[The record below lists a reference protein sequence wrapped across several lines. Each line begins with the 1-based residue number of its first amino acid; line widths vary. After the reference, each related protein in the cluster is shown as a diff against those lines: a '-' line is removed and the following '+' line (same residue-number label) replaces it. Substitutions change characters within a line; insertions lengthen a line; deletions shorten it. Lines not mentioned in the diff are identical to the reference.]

1 MTSLPM
7 PSAPTVHL
15 ERVAYPEYI
24 GFNARISAYQVTG
37 TDNIKSAIDV
47 FASYSSTVGAVRD
60 VAMDIETHG
69 TDSTTWWEV
78 TCLTA
83 AFHTGA
89 GIISVLF
96 DPLRNPEHRKL
107 IRRLVELADRIVFH
121 NCFSG
126 DTPFI
131 TREGVKR
138 LGDVVGEVVDVW
150 TDEGWVSAPVRA
162 YGMKSTR
169 RVHVVPARYR
179 SNVKHHFDAT
189 PNHRWPLVDGNLITT
204 DDLRVGDKIQA
215 CKPAPSIDHSSDAFK
230 HGLIFAD
237 GSLYTHQPV
246 AEGVWGYQIRLCGEK
261 FKWAHLFD
269 HVTYPPSANGD
280 PVATGKL
287 SFNPKEL
294 PESPSAEYAANF
306 IEGWQLLDGGDFGKN
321 RVVSTVKSEHSE
333 WLLDYAVL
341 GGWYVTGKSSSVNND
356 SYRPGTIIHTVVLT
370 KGNAS
375 KPVQWRVVG
384 VDAPSAP
391 VPVYCVEVK
400 GVERFTLSAGV
411 YTANCSFDLP
421 PLIAHRILELD
432 DINKVWDTLVLA
444 RMLRTSGRA
453 GRSLEDLSKRYALL
467 PDDGISISTVF
478 KAGGNRTI
486 SGGFAESDIDGGT
499 YRDGAMSD
507 TVVTLQLLAV
517 LERAV
522 EKRHDASTQSRG
534 AVFSSAEGA
543 RSLIA
548 GMQRMNQIC
557 LRRAARGYRFDPE
570 FPEKFNEGTRQAYR
584 EACDFLANEGLE
596 PGRGDKLIE
605 RLHGLGKL
613 PDNWPRTPKG
623 QLSADKKA
631 MEKLKLLGEGDVL
644 ARMHLVVA
652 ETSKVSKYLEKVVD
666 QGRAT
671 GRVHPGIAVLGAS
684 ASGRM
689 SVNNPELH
697 QFPGNA
703 RGVILADDEP
713 GWTSVDWSSIEP
725 VVMAVCAGDNDFIN
739 PFYAGQ
745 DLYVPVAREAG
756 LIPSTV
762 SDADAKNHKGRK
774 VAKVILLAGMYG
786 QGKASLAEGLSAALK
801 ESVSV
806 DTAADLAR
814 TIKCAMPVT
823 FDFMDR
829 VQAVAEA
836 GNSVTT
842 IAGRV
847 LDEDAGYTYRAVNHF
862 CQGSAADVLYDATL
876 RADAAGLTDNI
887 HMWMHDELVV
897 DTSVQDEIN
906 EIMRTPPSSLMAWAK
921 TDSVELQTD
930 ANPMGMDWKSV

>member
-1 MTSLPM
+1 MKRGGGDDAVWLGSRVEHTTSRDQHCRRRPFVTSLPM
-7 PSAPTVHL
+7 PSAPTVNL

-121 NCFSG
+121 NPG
-126 DTPFI
+126 
-131 TREGVKR
+131 
-138 LGDVVGEVVDVW
+138 
-150 TDEGWVSAPVRA
+150 
-162 YGMKSTR
+162 
-169 RVHVVPARYR
+169 
-179 SNVKHHFDAT
+179 FD
-189 PNHRWPLVDGNLITT
+189 I
-204 DDLRVGDKIQA
+204 
-215 CKPAPSIDHSSDAFK
+215 
-230 HGLIFAD
+230 
-237 GSLYTHQPV
+237 
-246 AEGVWGYQIRLCGEK
+246 
-261 FKWAHLFD
+261 
-269 HVTYPPSANGD
+269 
-280 PVATGKL
+280 
-287 SFNPKEL
+287 
-294 PESPSAEYAANF
+294 
-306 IEGWQLLDGGDFGKN
+306 
-321 RVVSTVKSEHSE
+321 
-333 WLLDYAVL
+333 
-341 GGWYVTGKSSSVNND
+341 
-356 SYRPGTIIHTVVLT
+356 
-370 KGNAS
+370 
-375 KPVQWRVVG
+375 
-384 VDAPSAP
+384 
-391 VPVYCVEVK
+391 
-400 GVERFTLSAGV
+400 
-411 YTANCSFDLP
+411 P
-421 PLIAHRILELD
+421 PLIAHRILLLD

-453 GRSLEDLSKRYALL
+453 GRSLEDLSKLYALL
-467 PDDGISISTVF
+467 PDDGISIAKVF

-543 RSLIA
+543 RGLIA

-623 QLSADKKA
+623 QLSADKKS

-703 RGVILADDEP
+703 RGIILADDEP

-725 VVMAVCAGDNDFIN
+725 VVMAVCAGDNDFIT
-739 PFYAGQ
+739 PFYAGH

-786 QGKASLAEGLSAALK
+786 QGLKSLAEGLSAALK
-801 ESVSV
+801 EPVSV
-806 DTAADLAR
+806 DTAADLSR
-814 TIKCAMPVT
+814 TIKGAMPVT

-847 LDEDAGYTYRAVNHF
+847 LDEDAGFTYRAVNHF

-921 TDSVELQTD
+921 TDMVELQTD